1 MSHKFI
7 LPIYGIVKPTKN
19 NKNCAI
25 TLNWSRSA
33 HYRDYGKAKKAFKLL
48 MNNQFR
54 KSDKF
59 EGQIKIDYVYYANKK
74 GTDLDNFVGMA
85 RKFFQDALSE
95 FGLIED
101 DNTNIIIASSEV
113 YGGIDKLN
121 PRVEAEIN
129 NVSHET

>member
-1 MSHKFI
+1 MSKFI

-25 TLNWSRSA
+25 TLNWSRAA
-33 HYRDYGKAKKAFKLL
+33 HYRDYGKAKKMFKLL
-48 MNNQFR
+48 INNQLR
-54 KSDKF
+54 KSGKF
-59 EGQIKIDYVYYANKK
+59 DGQIKISYVYYANKN
-74 GTDLDNFVGMA
+74 GTDLDNFVGVA

-101 DNTNIIIASSEV
+101 DNTNIIIESSEC

-121 PRVEAEIN
+121 PRVEAEIIKLN
-129 NVSHET
+129 NGV